1 MFKSSN
7 YEVVHIEATRESRWC
22 EWLCNFGTHGS
33 TILVVIAKRNLIR
46 SFNAF
51 HRNDDCSDAT
61 PQNDEK
67 GVAAVKVTLSNS
79 KSVCF
84 GTAHLESGDPNTRR
98 ECLKLFFQD
107 AFKNGWGSCDYQ
119 FIFGDFNA
127 RTGVKTSGA
136 SDNGKYLS
144 QNDSSL
150 RSLKERDEFT
160 GLEPYGTDST
170 WKKNLT
176 AFINQIQKSNFLESP
191 LKYMPTY
198 SIRPPIEC
206 KGRKT
211 CYRAS
216 RPISWTDRII
226 YTKGEVIKYD
236 CIKEYYSDHFP
247 VYGIYKLN

>member
-1 MFKSSN
+1 M
-7 YEVVHIEATRESRWC
+7 
-22 EWLCNFGTHGS
+22 
-33 TILVVIAKRNLIR
+33 
-46 SFNAF
+46 
-51 HRNDDCSDAT
+51 
-61 PQNDEK
+61 
-67 GVAAVKVTLSNS
+67 TLSNS

-98 ECLKLFFQD
+98 ECLNLFFQD
-107 AFKNGWGSCDYQ
+107 AFKNGRGSCDYQ

-127 RTGVKTSGA
+127 RTGGKTSGA

-144 QNDSSL
+144 PNDSSL

-191 LKYMPTY
+191 LKFMPTY